1 MMGSFADEQSK
12 HNNMAEPLFKWNKV
26 HNPSGPQP
34 RPRHGHRAV
43 AIKDLMVV
51 FGGGNEG
58 IVDEL
63 HVFNTATNKWFVP
76 QCKGDIPAGCA
87 AYGFVADGTRIL
99 VFGGMIEYGKYSADL
114 YELQASRWEWK
125 MLHPRPPKKFPPPCP
140 RLGHSFT
147 LIGSRVFLFG
157 GLANDSDD
165 PKNNIPRYLNDL
177 YVLELK
183 GNHQTSWEVP
193 VTYGDSPPPRE
204 SHTAVAY
211 TDKNGRTSLV
221 IYGGMSGCRLGDLW
235 MLDIDTMRWH
245 KPNVHGVAP
254 LPRSLHSATLIGH
267 RMFVFGGWVP
277 LVLDD
282 VKVATHEKEWKC
294 TNSLACLNLE
304 TMTWES
310 FQMDTYED
318 NVPKARA
325 GHCAVGI
332 HTRMYVWSGR
342 DGYRKAWNNQ
352 VCCKDLWYLE
362 AEKPAQPG
370 RVQLAK
376 AFTQSLEVYWPASP
390 TADAYILQIQKY
402 DNPPTSTAPQLPSP
416 LAATSSQTTAA
427 PKTATTT
434 TTSTAAAPVSSA
446 AVAKVAVSSPVIA
459 PAISAPAARQP
470 VPAAAAAPLPAPAP
484 AASPARSQAIS
495 VQASQKL
502 PPTVAAVASPQ
513 TVLRAGT
520 PTAVRPSA
528 PATRPTTTVVR
539 PAGSVVS
546 TGASSAPAGT
556 IVRLPVSAGVAS
568 PSMVRPQ
575 TLRLIRMQSPAGQ
588 GVISPGQ
595 SLLSAKS
602 GTVTS
607 VASLTAATSVTV
619 AGSTASPVGQARGQM
634 TGIQALAAAA
644 TTRRVVAATAAA
656 SSGAGPGP
664 GAVVTAASAP
674 QVQAAAQSALQQAVA
689 SVTPAAAPAP
699 APAQAPASSAVVS
712 LAAASVTAST
722 PASPM
727 RIVQAQGSPYRVAS
741 PSGALVGQTVRLASP
756 GTTLLRSA
764 APGQAGKQ
772 IFLQRPG
779 SNQPGQIV
787 TLVKTSQGM
796 TVASMPKMSLI
807 QGKAGAGNVQT
818 IQTVKA
824 ENPQGSVV
832 QQGTTI
838 QPGNLPQ
845 GATIVKLLNPGSV
858 SKAGGVAGKQTIVIT
873 KPGGGQPAMLG
884 RSSTGQIIMVT
895 SGSALRTVQTLTNS
909 QAGQG
914 AQTVAGQQGVKMIV
928 MSAGQA
934 AQAQAAGGKPI
945 TITVSGQQG
954 GPAKTVTIQ
963 SKPGVGGTPTILSQG
978 QILSMPGQGQIAG
991 QPLKLQMGQKTVS
1004 VVGLPSGGG
1013 TQGVTR
1019 VAAATAAAT
1028 SAAGNTST
1036 TSNNSGLVPV
1046 TDPAMP
1052 RIVVVSRQ
1060 NQPDLVPA
1068 SQ

>member
-1 MMGSFADEQSK
+1 
-12 HNNMAEPLFKWNKV
+12 MAEPLFKWNKV

-147 LIGSRVFLFG
+147 LIGNRVFLFG

-193 VTYGDSPPPRE
+193 LTYGDSPPPRE

-235 MLDIDTMRWH
+235 MLDIDTMHWH
-245 KPNVHGVAP
+245 KPTVHGVAP

-416 LAATSSQTTAA
+416 LSATTSQTTAA
-427 PKTATTT
+427 SKTSATTT
-434 TTSTAAAPVSSA
+434 SSTTTAPLSSA
-446 AVAKVAVSSPVIA
+446 SVARAAVSSPA
-459 PAISAPAARQP
+459 SAPGIAAAAIRQP
-470 VPAAAAAPLPAPAP
+470 VPVAAAAPAAPVTP
-484 AASPARSQAIS
+484 TASPARSQHTP
-495 VQASQKL
+495 VQASPQKL
-502 PPTVAAVASPQ
+502 PTTVAVAAPQ

-528 PATRPTTTVVR
+528 PATRPATTIVR
-539 PAGSVVS
+539 PAG
-546 TGASSAPAGT
+546 
-556 IVRLPVSAGVAS
+556 
-568 PSMVRPQ
+568 
-575 TLRLIRMQSPAGQ
+575 
-588 GVISPGQ
+588 
-595 SLLSAKS
+595 
-602 GTVTS
+602 TV
-607 VASLTAATSVTV
+607 
-619 AGSTASPVGQARGQM
+619 ARGQM

-656 SSGAGPGP
+656 ASAASPGAGQGT
-664 GAVVTAASAP
+664 VVTAGSAP
-674 QVQAAAQSALQQAVA
+674 QVSAQSAIQQAVA
-689 SVTPAAAPAP
+689 SVI
-699 APAQAPASSAVVS
+699 PAQAPASSAVVS
-712 LAAASVTAST
+712 LAASSATGST

-741 PSGALVGQTVRLASP
+741 SSGALVGQTVRLASP

-807 QGKAGAGNVQT
+807 QGKTGSGNVQT

-824 ENPQGSVV
+824 ENPQGTVV

-838 QPGNLPQ
+838 QSGNLPQ

-873 KPGGGQPAMLG
+873 KPGGGQPAVLG

-909 QAGQG
+909 QAGQAVSG
-914 AQTVAGQQGVKMIV
+914 AQTVTGQQGVKMIV

-945 TITVSGQQG
+945 TITVPGQQG
-954 GPAKTVTIQ
+954 GPPKTVTIQ
-963 SKPGVGGTPTILSQG
+963 GKPGMGGTQTILSQG

-1004 VVGLPSGGG
+1004 VVGLPGAG

-1019 VAAATAAAT
+1019 VAAASASTA
-1028 SAAGNTST
+1028 AAGNTST
-1036 TSNNSGLVPV
+1036 TSNSSGLVPV

>member
-1 MMGSFADEQSK
+1 MGKIADEQSK

-125 MLHPRPPKKFPPPCP
+125 VLSPRPPKKFPPPCP

-147 LIGSRVFLFG
+147 LIGNRVFLFG

-183 GNHQTSWEVP
+183 GNNQTSWEVP
-193 VTYGDSPPPRE
+193 LTHGDSPPPRE

-211 TDKNGRTSLV
+211 TDKSGRTSLV

-235 MLDIDTMRWH
+235 MLDIDTMHWH
-245 KPNVHGVAP
+245 KPTVHGIAP

-304 TMTWES
+304 SMTWES

-376 AFTQSLEVYWPASP
+376 AFTQSLEVYWGACP

-402 DNPPTSTAPQLPSP
+402 DISPTSSAPALPSP
-416 LAATSSQTTAA
+416 TSATTTQATAA
-427 PKTATTT
+427 SKTTTT
-434 TTSTAAAPVSSA
+434 TTSTTTTAALSSPAPA
-446 AVAKVAVSSPVIA
+446 RVAVSSP
-459 PAISAPAARQP
+459 PALATGVGVTPPTPRQP
-470 VPAAAAAPLPAPAP
+470 VPVAAANALS
-484 AASPARSQAIS
+484 ASPARVQPAS
-495 VQASQKL
+495 VQPSPLK
-502 PPTVAAVASPQ
+502 AATPAPVVTPQ
-513 TVLRAGT
+513 TVLKAGT
-520 PTAVRPSA
+520 PTPIRPIVA
-528 PATRPTTTVVR
+528 PSPRTATTIVR
-539 PAGSVVS
+539 PAGTVVS
-546 TGASSAPAGT
+546 TGAPSAPTGPV
-556 IVRLPVSAGVAS
+556 VRLPVSTGVAS

-575 TLRLIRMQSPAGQ
+575 TVRLIRMQSPAGQ
-588 GVISPGQ
+588 SVISPGQ

-602 GTVTS
+602 GTVTT
-607 VASLTAATSVTV
+607 VASLTAATSVTGT
-619 AGSTASPVGQARGQM
+619 GSTASPVVTAQAA
-634 TGIQALAAAA
+634 QAVQAAATSPATSAPQSPATPVAAAPGAAASSTPVAAVVASAAA
-644 TTRRVVAATAAA
+644 TT
-656 SSGAGPGP
+656 G
-664 GAVVTAASAP
+664 
-674 QVQAAAQSALQQAVA
+674 
-689 SVTPAAAPAP
+689 
-699 APAQAPASSAVVS
+699 
-712 LAAASVTAST
+712 
-722 PASPM
+722 SPM
-727 RIVQAQGSPYRVAS
+727 RIVQAQGSPTYRVAS
-741 PSGALVGQTVRLASP
+741 PSGALGQTVRLASP

-764 APGQAGKQ
+764 APGQPGKQ

-807 QGKAGAGNVQT
+807 PGKTGGNMQT

-824 ENPQGSVV
+824 ENTQGGTI

-838 QPGNLPQ
+838 QQGNLPQ

-858 SKAGGVAGKQTIVIT
+858 SKAGVAGKQTIVIT
-873 KPGGGQPAMLG
+873 KPGGGQQVLG
-884 RSSTGQIIMVT
+884 RSNTGQIIMVT
-895 SGSALRTVQTLTNS
+895 SGSALRSVQTLTNS
-909 QAGQG
+909 QAGAAQAVSGAG

-934 AQAQAAGGKPI
+934 AQAGAAGGKPI
-945 TITVSGQQG
+945 TITVPGQQG

-963 SKPGVGGTPTILSQG
+963 GKPGKPGQPILSSG
-978 QILSMPGQGQIAG
+978 QILSMPGQGQLAG

-1004 VVGLPSGGG
+1004 VVGLAGAAGGAA
-1013 TQGVTR
+1013 QGMTR
-1019 VAAATAAAT
+1019 VSSVATAATPASALAAT
-1028 SAAGNTST
+1028 TPASSSPGGSDA
-1036 TSNNSGLVPV
+1036 
-1046 TDPAMP
+1046 AMP

>member
-1 MMGSFADEQSK
+1 MGKIADEQSK

-125 MLHPRPPKKFPPPCP
+125 VLSPRPPKKFPPPCP

-147 LIGSRVFLFG
+147 LIGNRVFLFG

-183 GNHQTSWEVP
+183 GNNQTSWEVP
-193 VTYGDSPPPRE
+193 LTHGDSPPPRE

-211 TDKNGRTSLV
+211 TDKSGRTSLV

-235 MLDIDTMRWH
+235 MLDIDTMHWH
-245 KPNVHGVAP
+245 KPTVHGIAP

-304 TMTWES
+304 SMTWES

-376 AFTQSLEVYWPASP
+376 AFTQSLEVYWGACP

-402 DNPPTSTAPQLPSP
+402 DISPTSSAPALPSP
-416 LAATSSQTTAA
+416 TSATTTQATAA
-427 PKTATTT
+427 SKTTTT
-434 TTSTAAAPVSSA
+434 TTSTTTTAALSSPAPA
-446 AVAKVAVSSPVIA
+446 RVAVSSP
-459 PAISAPAARQP
+459 PALATGVGVTPPTPRQP
-470 VPAAAAAPLPAPAP
+470 VPVAAANALS
-484 AASPARSQAIS
+484 ASPARVQPAS
-495 VQASQKL
+495 VQPSPLK
-502 PPTVAAVASPQ
+502 AATPAPVVTPQ
-513 TVLRAGT
+513 TVLKGT
-520 PTAVRPSA
+520 PTPIRPIVA
-528 PATRPTTTVVR
+528 PSPRTATTIVR
-539 PAGSVVS
+539 PAGTVVTAQAAQAVQAAATS
-546 TGASSAPAGT
+546 PATSAP
-556 IVRLPVSAGVAS
+556 
-568 PSMVRPQ
+568 
-575 TLRLIRMQSPAGQ
+575 QSPATP
-588 GVISPGQ
+588 VAAAPGAAA
-595 SLLSAKS
+595 SSTPVAA
-602 GTVTS
+602 V
-607 VASLTAATSVTV
+607 VAS
-619 AGSTASPVGQARGQM
+619 
-634 TGIQALAAAA
+634 AAA
-644 TTRRVVAATAAA
+644 TT
-656 SSGAGPGP
+656 G
-664 GAVVTAASAP
+664 
-674 QVQAAAQSALQQAVA
+674 
-689 SVTPAAAPAP
+689 
-699 APAQAPASSAVVS
+699 
-712 LAAASVTAST
+712 
-722 PASPM
+722 SPM
-727 RIVQAQGSPYRVAS
+727 RIVQAQGSPTYRVAS
-741 PSGALVGQTVRLASP
+741 PSGALGQTVRLASP

-764 APGQAGKQ
+764 APGQPGKQ

-807 QGKAGAGNVQT
+807 PGKTGGNMQT

-824 ENPQGSVV
+824 ENTQGGTI

-838 QPGNLPQ
+838 QQGNLPQ

-858 SKAGGVAGKQTIVIT
+858 SKAGVAGKQTIVIT
-873 KPGGGQPAMLG
+873 KPGGGQQVLG
-884 RSSTGQIIMVT
+884 RSNTGQIIMVT
-895 SGSALRTVQTLTNS
+895 SGSALRSVQTLTNS
-909 QAGQG
+909 QAGAAQAVSGAG

-934 AQAQAAGGKPI
+934 AQAGAAGGKPI
-945 TITVSGQQG
+945 TITVPGQQG

-963 SKPGVGGTPTILSQG
+963 GKPGKPGQPILSSG
-978 QILSMPGQGQIAG
+978 QILSMPGQGQLAG

-1004 VVGLPSGGG
+1004 VVGLAGAAGGAA
-1013 TQGVTR
+1013 QGMTR
-1019 VAAATAAAT
+1019 VSSVATAATPASALAAT
-1028 SAAGNTST
+1028 TPASSSPGGSDA
-1036 TSNNSGLVPV
+1036 
-1046 TDPAMP
+1046 AMP

>member
-1 MMGSFADEQSK
+1 
-12 HNNMAEPLFKWNKV
+12 MAEPLFKWNKV

-147 LIGSRVFLFG
+147 LIGNRVFLFG

-193 VTYGDSPPPRE
+193 LTYGDSPPPRE

-235 MLDIDTMRWH
+235 MLDIDTMHWH
-245 KPNVHGVAP
+245 KPTVHGVAP

-416 LAATSSQTTAA
+416 LSATTSQTTAA
-427 PKTATTT
+427 SKTSATTT
-434 TTSTAAAPVSSA
+434 SSTTTAPLSSA
-446 AVAKVAVSSPVIA
+446 SVARAAVSSPA
-459 PAISAPAARQP
+459 SAPGIAAAAIRQP
-470 VPAAAAAPLPAPAP
+470 VPVAAAAPAAPVTP
-484 AASPARSQAIS
+484 TASPARSQHTP
-495 VQASQKL
+495 VQASPQKL
-502 PPTVAAVASPQ
+502 PTTVAVAAPQ

-528 PATRPTTTVVR
+528 PATRPATTIVR
-539 PAGSVVS
+539 PAGTVVS
-546 TGASSAPAGT
+546 
-556 IVRLPVSAGVAS
+556 
-568 PSMVRPQ
+568 
-575 TLRLIRMQSPAGQ
+575 
-588 GVISPGQ
+588 
-595 SLLSAKS
+595 
-602 GTVTS
+602 
-607 VASLTAATSVTV
+607 
-619 AGSTASPVGQARGQM
+619 
-634 TGIQALAAAA
+634 
-644 TTRRVVAATAAA
+644 
-656 SSGAGPGP
+656 
-664 GAVVTAASAP
+664 
-674 QVQAAAQSALQQAVA
+674 AQSAIQQAVA
-689 SVTPAAAPAP
+689 SVI
-699 APAQAPASSAVVS
+699 PAQAPASSAVVS
-712 LAAASVTAST
+712 LAASSATGST

-741 PSGALVGQTVRLASP
+741 SSGALVGQTVRLASP

-807 QGKAGAGNVQT
+807 QGKTGSGNVQT

-824 ENPQGSVV
+824 ENPQGTVV

-838 QPGNLPQ
+838 QSGNLPQ

-873 KPGGGQPAMLG
+873 KPGGGQPAVLG

-909 QAGQG
+909 QAGQAVSG
-914 AQTVAGQQGVKMIV
+914 AQTVTGQQGVKMIV

-945 TITVSGQQG
+945 TITVPGQQG
-954 GPAKTVTIQ
+954 GPPKTVTIQ
-963 SKPGVGGTPTILSQG
+963 GKPGMGGTQTILSQG

-1004 VVGLPSGGG
+1004 VVGLPGAG

-1019 VAAATAAAT
+1019 VAAASASTA
-1028 SAAGNTST
+1028 AAGNTST
-1036 TSNNSGLVPV
+1036 TSNSSGLVPV

>member
-1 MMGSFADEQSK
+1 MRI
-12 HNNMAEPLFKWNKV
+12 N
-26 HNPSGPQP
+26 
-34 RPRHGHRAV
+34 
-43 AIKDLMVV
+43 
-51 FGGGNEG
+51 
-58 IVDEL
+58 
-63 HVFNTATNKWFVP
+63 ATNKWFVP

-147 LIGSRVFLFG
+147 LIGNRVFLFG

-193 VTYGDSPPPRE
+193 MTYGDSPPPRE

-235 MLDIDTMRWH
+235 MLDIDTMHWH

-310 FQMDTYED
+310 FQMDTYEE

-376 AFTQSLEVYWPASP
+376 AFTNSLEVYWGACP

-402 DNPPTSTAPQLPSP
+402 DISPTSSTPALPSP
-416 LAATSSQTTAA
+416 TSATTSQTTASS
-427 PKTATTT
+427 KTSTTSTT
-434 TTSTAAAPVSSA
+434 TTSTAPISSPAAARA
-446 AVAKVAVSSPVIA
+446 AVGSLPALAPGLNT
-459 PAISAPAARQP
+459 PAIRQP
-470 VPAAAAAPLPAPAP
+470 LPAAAAVAATAVAAAPAPAP
-484 AASPARSQAIS
+484 VASPARASPAV
-495 VQASQKL
+495 VQASPQKL
-502 PPTVAAVASPQ
+502 IPASVAAPQ
-513 TVLRAGT
+513 TVLRTAT
-520 PTAVRPSA
+520 PTAIRQNVAPSVRPA
-528 PATRPTTTVVR
+528 ATIVR
-539 PAGSVVS
+539 PAGTVVS
-546 TGASSAPAGT
+546 TGASNAPTGT
-556 IVRLPVSAGVAS
+556 VRLPVSTGIAA

-602 GTVTS
+602 GTVTTVS
-607 VASLTAATSVTV
+607 SLSAGTNVTG
-619 AGSTASPVGQARGQM
+619 AGPTASPVVTAQAQVA
-634 TGIQALAAAA
+634 QAAAA
-644 TTRRVVAATAAA
+644 AA
-656 SSGAGPGP
+656 S
-664 GAVVTAASAP
+664 
-674 QVQAAAQSALQQAVA
+674 QAQSPV
-689 SVTPAAAPAP
+689 
-699 APAQAPASSAVVS
+699 PAQA
-712 LAAASVTAST
+712 AAASVAVATVSAASAASVSSATAVT
-722 PASPM
+722 GSPM
-727 RIVQAQGSPYRVAS
+727 RIVQAQGSPTYRVAS
-741 PSGALVGQTVRLASP
+741 PSGALGQTVRLASP

-764 APGQAGKQ
+764 APGQPGKQ

-796 TVASMPKMSLI
+796 TVASVPKMSLI
-807 QGKAGAGNVQT
+807 QGKAGTSNVQT

-824 ENPQGSVV
+824 ENPQGTVV

-838 QPGNLPQ
+838 QQGNLPQ

-873 KPGGGQPAMLG
+873 KPGGGQPAVLG

-909 QAGQG
+909 QAGQAVSG
-914 AQTVAGQQGVKMIV
+914 AQAVAGQQGVKMIV

-934 AQAQAAGGKPI
+934 AQAAQAGAAGGKPI
-945 TITVSGQQG
+945 TITVPGQQG

-963 SKPGVGGTPTILSQG
+963 GKPGVGGTPTIISPG

-1004 VVGLPSGGG
+1004 VVGLSGAGA

-1019 VAAATAAAT
+1019 VTAAASGAAQAAAQAATATATTAA
-1028 SAAGNTST
+1028 SGSPGV
-1036 TSNNSGLVPV
+1036 GLVPI

>member
-1 MMGSFADEQSK
+1 MGKIADEQSK

-125 MLHPRPPKKFPPPCP
+125 VLSPRPPKKFPPPCP

-147 LIGSRVFLFG
+147 LIGNRVFLFG

-183 GNHQTSWEVP
+183 GNNQTSWEVP
-193 VTYGDSPPPRE
+193 LTHGDSPPPRE

-211 TDKNGRTSLV
+211 TDKSGRTSLV

-235 MLDIDTMRWH
+235 MLDIDTMHWH
-245 KPNVHGVAP
+245 KPTVHGIAP

-304 TMTWES
+304 SMTWES

-376 AFTQSLEVYWPASP
+376 AFTQSLEVYWGACP

-402 DNPPTSTAPQLPSP
+402 DISPTSSAPALPSP
-416 LAATSSQTTAA
+416 TSATTTQATAA
-427 PKTATTT
+427 SKTTTT
-434 TTSTAAAPVSSA
+434 TTSTTTTAALSSPAPA
-446 AVAKVAVSSPVIA
+446 RVAVSSP
-459 PAISAPAARQP
+459 PALATGVGVTPPTPRQP
-470 VPAAAAAPLPAPAP
+470 VPVAAANALS
-484 AASPARSQAIS
+484 ASPARVQPAS
-495 VQASQKL
+495 VQPSPLK
-502 PPTVAAVASPQ
+502 AATPAPVVTPQ
-513 TVLRAGT
+513 TVLKAGT
-520 PTAVRPSA
+520 PTPIRPIVA
-528 PATRPTTTVVR
+528 PSPRTATTIVR
-539 PAGSVVS
+539 PAGTVVTAQAAQAVQAAATS
-546 TGASSAPAGT
+546 PATSAP
-556 IVRLPVSAGVAS
+556 
-568 PSMVRPQ
+568 
-575 TLRLIRMQSPAGQ
+575 QSPATP
-588 GVISPGQ
+588 VAAAPGAAA
-595 SLLSAKS
+595 SSTPVAA
-602 GTVTS
+602 V
-607 VASLTAATSVTV
+607 VAS
-619 AGSTASPVGQARGQM
+619 
-634 TGIQALAAAA
+634 AAA
-644 TTRRVVAATAAA
+644 TT
-656 SSGAGPGP
+656 G
-664 GAVVTAASAP
+664 
-674 QVQAAAQSALQQAVA
+674 
-689 SVTPAAAPAP
+689 
-699 APAQAPASSAVVS
+699 
-712 LAAASVTAST
+712 
-722 PASPM
+722 SPM
-727 RIVQAQGSPYRVAS
+727 RIVQAQGSPTYRVAS
-741 PSGALVGQTVRLASP
+741 PSGALGQTVRLASP

-764 APGQAGKQ
+764 APGQPGKQ

-807 QGKAGAGNVQT
+807 PGKTGGNMQT

-824 ENPQGSVV
+824 ENTQGGTI

-838 QPGNLPQ
+838 QQGNLPQ

-858 SKAGGVAGKQTIVIT
+858 SKAGVAGKQTIVIT
-873 KPGGGQPAMLG
+873 KPGGGQQVLG
-884 RSSTGQIIMVT
+884 RSNTGQIIMVT
-895 SGSALRTVQTLTNS
+895 SGSALRSVQTLTNS
-909 QAGQG
+909 QAGAAQAVSGAG

-934 AQAQAAGGKPI
+934 AQAGAAGGKPI
-945 TITVSGQQG
+945 TITVPGQQG

-963 SKPGVGGTPTILSQG
+963 GKPGKPGQPILSSG
-978 QILSMPGQGQIAG
+978 QILSMPGQGQLAG

-1004 VVGLPSGGG
+1004 VVGLAGAAGGAA
-1013 TQGVTR
+1013 QGMTR
-1019 VAAATAAAT
+1019 VSSVATAATPASALAAT
-1028 SAAGNTST
+1028 TPASSSPGGSDA
-1036 TSNNSGLVPV
+1036 
-1046 TDPAMP
+1046 AMP

>member
-1 MMGSFADEQSK
+1 
-12 HNNMAEPLFKWNKV
+12 MAEPLFKWNKV

-147 LIGSRVFLFG
+147 LIGNRVFLFG

-193 VTYGDSPPPRE
+193 LTYGDSPPPRE

-235 MLDIDTMRWH
+235 MLDIDTMHWH
-245 KPNVHGVAP
+245 KPTVHGVAP

-416 LAATSSQTTAA
+416 LSATTSQTTAA
-427 PKTATTT
+427 SKTSATTT
-434 TTSTAAAPVSSA
+434 SSTTTAPLSSA
-446 AVAKVAVSSPVIA
+446 SVARAAVSSPA
-459 PAISAPAARQP
+459 SAPGIAAAAIRQP
-470 VPAAAAAPLPAPAP
+470 VPVAAAAPAAPVTP
-484 AASPARSQAIS
+484 TASPARSQHTP
-495 VQASQKL
+495 VQASPQKL
-502 PPTVAAVASPQ
+502 PTTVAVAAPQ

-528 PATRPTTTVVR
+528 PATRPATTIVR
-539 PAGSVVS
+539 PAGTVVS

-556 IVRLPVSAGVAS
+556 VVRLPVSAGVAS

-607 VASLTAATSVTV
+607 VASLSAATSVTG
-619 AGSTASPVGQARGQM
+619 AGSTASPVARGQM

-656 SSGAGPGP
+656 ASAASPGAGQGT
-664 GAVVTAASAP
+664 VVTAGSGP
-674 QVQAAAQSALQQAVA
+674 QVSAQSAIQQAVA
-689 SVTPAAAPAP
+689 SVI
-699 APAQAPASSAVVS
+699 PAQAPASSAVVS
-712 LAAASVTAST
+712 LAASSATGST

-741 PSGALVGQTVRLASP
+741 SSGALGQTVRLASP

-807 QGKAGAGNVQT
+807 QGKTGSGNVQT

-824 ENPQGSVV
+824 ENPQGTVV

-838 QPGNLPQ
+838 QSGNLPQ

-873 KPGGGQPAMLG
+873 KPGGGQPAVLG

-909 QAGQG
+909 QAGQAVSG
-914 AQTVAGQQGVKMIV
+914 AQTVTGQQGVKMIV

-945 TITVSGQQG
+945 TITVPGQQG
-954 GPAKTVTIQ
+954 GPPKTVTIQ
-963 SKPGVGGTPTILSQG
+963 GKPGMGGTQTILSQG

-1004 VVGLPSGGG
+1004 VVGLPGAG

-1019 VAAATAAAT
+1019 VAAASASTA
-1028 SAAGNTST
+1028 AAGNTST
-1036 TSNNSGLVPV
+1036 TSNSSGLVPV